1 MRFLAPPIVA
11 LAVLA
16 ALAAMPAG
24 ATLNMNEGL
33 WETTVTADGQA
44 HSASAKCYTRMDIA
58 EMEKLLR
65 GKSSRVDGIC
75 HYADFT
81 QSGDSVNYTM
91 TCRLGDDEQTSAVS
105 ATSKRVV
112 PSLPITRSVPAST
125 WRDWASAIAGRANHT
140 TTSVARTETIDET
153 AAESKTVNRM
163 INKPPSYQV
172 RERRAAGT

>member
-75 HYADFT
+75 RYADFT

-105 ATSKRVV
+105 ATYRGDSATGT
-112 PSLPITRSVPAST
+112 IRSAGVTVTASSRRIGSCT
-125 WRDWASAIAGRANHT
+125 ES
-140 TTSVARTETIDET
+140 SFAR
-153 AAESKTVNRM
+153 
-163 INKPPSYQV
+163 
-172 RERRAAGT
+172 

>member
-1 MRFLAPPIVA
+1 MRFLAPRIVPLAIVA
-11 LAVLA
+11 G
-16 ALAAMPAG
+16 LAAMPAG

-33 WETTVTADGQA
+33 WETTVSADGQA

-105 ATSKRVV
+105 ATYRGDSATGT
-112 PSLPITRSVPAST
+112 IRSAGVTVTASSRRIGSCT
-125 WRDWASAIAGRANHT
+125 ES
-140 TTSVARTETIDET
+140 SFAR
-153 AAESKTVNRM
+153 
-163 INKPPSYQV
+163 
-172 RERRAAGT
+172 

>member
-1 MRFLAPPIVA
+1 MRFLAPPIVT

-33 WETTVTADGQA
+33 WETTVTADGEA

-75 HYADFT
+75 RYADFT

-105 ATSKRVV
+105 ATYRGDSATGT
-112 PSLPITRSVPAST
+112 IRSAGVTVTASSRRIGSCT
-125 WRDWASAIAGRANHT
+125 ES
-140 TTSVARTETIDET
+140 SFAR
-153 AAESKTVNRM
+153 
-163 INKPPSYQV
+163 
-172 RERRAAGT
+172 

>member
-1 MRFLAPPIVA
+1 MRFLAPPIVT
-11 LAVLA
+11 LAVSA

-24 ATLNMNEGL
+24 ATLTMNEGL

-75 HYADFT
+75 RYADFT

-105 ATSKRVV
+105 ATYRGDSATGT
-112 PSLPITRSVPAST
+112 IRSAGVTVTASSRRIGSCT
-125 WRDWASAIAGRANHT
+125 ES
-140 TTSVARTETIDET
+140 SFAR
-153 AAESKTVNRM
+153 
-163 INKPPSYQV
+163 
-172 RERRAAGT
+172 

>member
-1 MRFLAPPIVA
+1 MRFLPPPIVT
-11 LAVLA
+11 LAMLA

-75 HYADFT
+75 RYADFT

-105 ATSKRVV
+105 ATYRGDSATGT
-112 PSLPITRSVPAST
+112 IRSAGVTVTASSRRIGSCT
-125 WRDWASAIAGRANHT
+125 ES
-140 TTSVARTETIDET
+140 SFAR
-153 AAESKTVNRM
+153 
-163 INKPPSYQV
+163 
-172 RERRAAGT
+172 